1 MSKKL
6 NVAIAAFAFAAL
18 TACGPGAKIS
28 AGKEGAAQALYAAS
42 GPASKGQDPYSQP
55 IDSSLTAT
63 YKCREGGE
71 AKLSGFQT
79 AYDFS
84 GGISIGQSFNME
96 YTNCGA
102 VKTKAGV
109 AVLNG
114 KWTATQAVQ
123 TSGATVGVAQ
133 QFKGKILFQGS
144 MDDYLDADI
153 TQTVGVDATDLS
165 TGSVS
170 MVLKGSLADS
180 SGTYNYDEAI
190 AITAGDLE
198 VTVNNTSSQNP

>member
-6 NVAIAAFAFAAL
+6 NVAIAAVAFAAL

-28 AGKEGAAQALYAAS
+28 AGKEGAASALYAAS

-55 IDSSLTAT
+55 IDTSLSAT

-79 AYDFS
+79 VTDFS
-84 GGISIGQSFNME
+84 GGGVSVGQSFGIQYN
-96 YTNCGA
+96 NCGS
-102 VKTKAGV
+102 VKTKYGV

-114 KWTATQAVQ
+114 NWTTTQAV
-123 TSGATVGVAQ
+123 SVVGASADVAQ
-133 QFKGKILFQGS
+133 KFKGKILFQGS
-144 MDDYLDADI
+144 MDDYLDADVV
-153 TQTVGVDATDLS
+153 QTVAVDASDLS

-170 MVLKGSLADS
+170 MVLKGTLADS
-180 SGTYNYDEAI
+180 SGSYSYDEAI
-190 AITAGDLE
+190 NVTAGDLS
-198 VTVNNTSSQNP
+198 VTVNSGTNP